1 MAKKAKTWADRM
13 GKPPAPE
20 VLVLEKEYA
29 RQPAGTRMLISTP
42 REIAAFV
49 KDIPEGMTVSVAEM
63 RDALAYNH
71 QAQFTCPLTTGI
83 FLRIAAEAALE
94 QMAAGAAKEDV
105 TPFWRMVSPKDP
117 LAKKLSCG
125 VEELAHLRKLEGIG

>member
-1 MAKKAKTWADRM
+1 MAKKAKTWAEKM
-13 GKPPAPE
+13 AKPPAPE
-20 VLVLEKEYA
+20 VLVLAKEYA

-42 REIAAFV
+42 REIAAFI

-83 FLRIAAEAALE
+83 FLRIAAEEAWE
-94 QMAAGAAKEDV
+94 RMAGGADKDDV
-105 TPFWRMVSPKDP
+105 TPFWRIVSPKDA

-125 VEELAHLRKLEGIG
+125 IDGLAHLRQLEGIG

>member
-1 MAKKAKTWADRM
+1 MAKKAKSWAEKMD
-13 GKPPAPE
+13 KPPKPE
-20 VLVLEKEYA
+20 VLVLDKDYA
-29 RQPAGTRMLISTP
+29 RHPAGTRMLISTP

-49 KDIPEGMTVSVAEM
+49 KDIPEGATLAAAEM

-83 FLRIAAEAALE
+83 FLRVVAETALE
-94 QMAAGAAKEDV
+94 QMAAGVDRDEVA
-105 TPFWRMVSPKDP
+105 PFWRIVAPKDP

-125 VEELAHLRKLEGIG
+125 VEQLAHWREMEGIG

>member
-1 MAKKAKTWADRM
+1 MAKKAKTWAEKM
-13 GKPPAPE
+13 AKPPAPE

-29 RQPAGTRMLISTP
+29 RYPAGTRMLISTP

-49 KDIPEGMTVSVAEM
+49 KDIPEGKALAVAEM

-71 QAQFTCPLTTGI
+71 RAQFTCPLTTGI
-83 FLRIAAEAALE
+83 FLRIAAETALE
-94 QMAAGAAKEDV
+94 QLAAGAAKDSV
-105 TPFWRMVSPKDP
+105 TPFWRVVAPKDA

-125 VEELAHLRKLEGIG
+125 AEELAHLRRLEGIG